1 MKPLHQLCKKA
12 TLDDFLGQLPQY
24 RMQFT
29 VSGNIS
35 LLEGA
40 LVAGIK
46 LRSSCRNGSCRNC
59 LCKLSSG
66 QIRYEIEWPGLSKD
80 EKTNGYILPCIAFVM
95 TDLVLDELIVE

>member
-1 MKPLHQLCKKA
+1 MKPLHQLYEKA
-12 TLDDFLGQLPQY
+12 TPDHFLVQLPQY
-24 RMQFT
+24 KMQFM
-29 VSGNIS
+29 VFGNIS

-46 LRSSCRNGSCRNC
+46 LRSSCRNGSCRSC

-80 EKTNGYILPCIAFVM
+80 EKAGGYILPCIAFAL
-95 TDLVLDELIVE
+95 TNLVLDELIVE

>member
-1 MKPLHQLCKKA
+1 MKPLHQLCKAA
-12 TLDDFLGQLPQY
+12 TPDHFQVQLPLS
-24 RMQFT
+24 RIQFT

-46 LRSSCRNGSCRNC
+46 LRSSCRNGSCRSC
-59 LCKLSSG
+59 LCKLSTG
-66 QIRYEIEWPGLSKD
+66 QIRYKIEWPGLSKD
-80 EKTNGYILPCIAFVM
+80 EKADGYILPCIAFAM